1 MHIQKPIVAFT
12 VSALLAAAHLTHAAQ
27 PAWPDK
33 PIRLVVGSAAGS
45 GPDII
50 SRVMADRLHRAWGQR
65 IVVDPRPG
73 VAGLLSAELVLRSV
87 PDGYTWMMMTS
98 QLFIAT
104 AVYSNHKVDLAR
116 DFVSI
121 SLIGT
126 VPMVLVVNPSVAR
139 TIPELIE
146 AAKKS
151 PGTLRYG
158 SAGAGGA
165 EHLCGFLLGHLT
177 GAHFLHV
184 PYKGI
189 PQAVADTVAR
199 EVHFS
204 NAVLPVA
211 LPFVQS
217 GRLRALGVTSA
228 RRATLL
234 PEVPAIGEVV
244 PGYELFGWYSLVA
257 PTGTPPA
264 VLTKASAE
272 VVLAVK
278 EPQFGEQLKSLGIDL
293 VGSTRAEFDTF
304 RRNETKRMGEIV
316 KASGV
321 DLK

>member
-1 MHIQKPIVAFT
+1 MRTQKLTGAIA
-12 VSALLAAAHLTHAAQ
+12 VSALLAAAPVAHAAQ
-27 PAWPDK
+27 PVWPDK

-50 SRVMADRLHRAWGQR
+50 SRVLADRLYRAWGQR

-73 VAGLLSAELVLRSV
+73 VAGLLSADLVTRSV
-87 PDGYTWMMMTS
+87 PDGYTWMMLTA
-98 QLFIAT
+98 QLFTAT
-104 AVYSNHKVDLAR
+104 AVYSNHKIDLAR

-126 VPMVLVVNPSVAR
+126 VPFVLVVNPATAK
-139 TIPELIE
+139 TIPELID

-177 GAHFLHV
+177 GTTFLHV

-189 PQAVADTVAR
+189 PQALADTVAR

-204 NAVLPVA
+204 NAVLPVS

-228 RRATLL
+228 KRAALL
-234 PEVPAIGEVV
+234 PDVPAIGEIV
-244 PGYELFGWYSLVA
+244 PGYEYFGWYSLVA

-264 VLTKASAE
+264 VLAKVNAE

-278 EPQFGEQLKSLGIDL
+278 EPQFGEQLKSLGTEL
-293 VGSTRAEFDTF
+293 VGNTRAEFDTF
-304 RRNETKRMGEIV
+304 RRNETKRVLEIV

>member
-1 MHIQKPIVAFT
+1 MRTQKLTAVIALST
-12 VSALLAAAHLTHAAQ
+12 LLLAVVAAQAAQ
-27 PAWPDK
+27 PAWPEK

-50 SRVMADRLHRAWGQR
+50 SRVMADRLYRAWGQR

-98 QLFIAT
+98 QLSIAT
-104 AVYSNHKVDLAR
+104 GVYSNHKVDLAR
-116 DFVSI
+116 DFASI

-126 VPMVLVVNPSVAR
+126 VPFVLVVNPSVAR
-139 TIPELIE
+139 TLPELID
-146 AAKKS
+146 AAKKA

-177 GAHFLHV
+177 GSNFLHV

-204 NAVLPVA
+204 NAVLPVS

-228 RRATLL
+228 KRAALL
-234 PEVPAIGEVV
+234 PDVPAIAESV

-257 PTGTPPA
+257 PTGTPAA
-264 VLTKASAE
+264 VLAKASAE

-278 EPQFGEQLKSLGIDL
+278 EPQFAEQLKSLGIEL
-293 VGSTRAEFDTF
+293 VGNTRAEFDTF
-304 RRNETKRMGEIV
+304 RLNESKRMGEIV